1 MDATPAVLVWD
12 RGGLEAECERAAVVR
27 QGVETYLGR
36 TVFAD
41 SGERIVRVRLSR
53 VDEQG
58 KRHVV
63 ARVSQEDENGNGFGE
78 RSVAGDESC
87 ASLDEQL
94 TLVVALLVDTPTTA
108 EPTPQA
114 AEPTPPVPEPAPS
127 DASDSSSEIVTAP
140 SLQQPPPSPAH
151 FALLAFGAGSA
162 GATPELALGGGLLVS
177 FKPRGFWGI
186 GVEATALGRSS
197 EPLAPGRLE
206 VSLLQGAASLC
217 PLQSSDENVW
227 WSACVSMGAA
237 RLHARSRGLL
247 DARSESQ
254 WFALPGLSVRA
265 ARIFGRR
272 WLVGGGLV
280 AAVPV
285 SPDRYVY
292 RDAEGNRQA
301 AFQLSPLVLTMQV
314 GLGWLVN

>member
-12 RGGLEAECERAAVVR
+12 RGGLEAECERAAFVR
-27 QGVETYLGR
+27 EGVETYLGR
-36 TVFAD
+36 AVFAD
-41 SGERIVRVRLSR
+41 SGSRIVRVRLSR

-63 ARVSQEDENGNGFGE
+63 ARVSQEDEAGHGFGE
-78 RSVAGDESC
+78 RSVTGDESC

-94 TLVVALLVDTPTTA
+94 TLVVALLVDTPTPA
-108 EPTPQA
+108 EPT
-114 AEPTPPVPEPAPS
+114 ETPVAPPPEPEPPPS
-127 DASDSSSEIVTAP
+127 QASESSTEIVTAP

-162 GATPELALGGGLLVS
+162 GATPALALGGGLLVS
-177 FKPRGFWGI
+177 FKPRGFWGL
-186 GVEATALGRSS
+186 GVEATALGPSS
-197 EPLAPGRLE
+197 ESLEPGRLD
-206 VSLLQGAASLC
+206 VSLVQAAASLC
-217 PLQSSDENVW
+217 PLQSTDETVW
-227 WSACVSMGAA
+227 WSACLSIGGA
-237 RLHARSRGLL
+237 RLRARSRGLL
-247 DARSESQ
+247 DARSDTQ

-265 ARIFGRR
+265 ARIVGRR

-292 RDAEGNRQA
+292 RDAEGSRQA
-301 AFQLSPLVLTMQV
+301 AFQLSPLVLTLQV
-314 GLGWLVN
+314 GLGWLVH